1 MSSFAWDIHHFAS
14 AAQLAAH
21 LDRLGPVTWYT
32 GVTIHHTAI
41 PTVAQWR
48 GEASMINLGT
58 YYRDQV
64 PNPDGSKGWPSGPHF
79 FIGPDGIW
87 TGTPISHRG
96 VHAVSFN
103 ATRIGIEVVGNYD
116 AHAWLEPIRSYAYD
130 MIELL
135 LRRRGLSAQAVN
147 GHRNDPKTSKSCP
160 GHAID
165 LNAVRRELS
174 WRLATK
180 LYRVRADGSR
190 IRQRPSTSSAV
201 LEQRNA
207 GALVRGTEVSGETHA
222 GSNRWVQLARGY
234 MWRGLLE
241 PAA

>member
-1 MSSFAWDIHHFAS
+1 MFAWDVHHFQDV
-14 AAQLAAH
+14 AALAAY
-21 LDRLGPVTWYT
+21 LDTLGRITWYS

-41 PTVAQWR
+41 PTVQQWR
-48 GEASMINLGT
+48 GRASMERLGV
-58 YYRDQV
+58 YYRDEV
-64 PNPDGSKGWPSGPHF
+64 KNPDGSKGWSAGPNF

-87 TGTPISHRG
+87 VGTPPNRPGI
-96 VHAVSFN
+96 HAVSFN
-103 ATRIGIEVVGNYD
+103 GTHIGMEVVGNYD
-116 AHAWLEPIRSYAYD
+116 AHGWLEPIRSYAYD
-130 MIELL
+130 TIELL
-135 LRRRGLSAQAVN
+135 LRRRGLSVQAVN
-147 GHRNDPKTSKSCP
+147 GHRDDRKTDKSCP
-160 GHAID
+160 GRAID